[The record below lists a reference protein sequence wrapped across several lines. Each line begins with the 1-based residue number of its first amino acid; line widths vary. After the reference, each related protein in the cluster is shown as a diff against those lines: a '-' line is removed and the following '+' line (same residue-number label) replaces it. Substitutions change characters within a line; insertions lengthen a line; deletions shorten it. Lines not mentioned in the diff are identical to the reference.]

1 MRDAARTCTIG
12 GLFGSGPVRIQTQL
26 RLKRPRKHRG
36 YHLNQSALDHMHI
49 AGPNQW
55 PAEQG
60 RVEPRRPRVTQY
72 MFVPVESRAGSGSAR
87 SRLPDEES
95 PSRPRAKLLVKEW
108 HAEKQNVGEADL
120 DARGRQVVLYRLADI
135 CTALTRQYRGAVG
148 DVARALGGSLVAPP
162 VDALNTQR
170 YFGDLKGFGAIN
182 DLTTLVTKEV
192 PVKAA
197 PVGGRLD
204 RALRY
209 GNHRSAAEHL
219 PAIWEKLGEDVRRQK
234 CLVIEKSAAHEIHK
248 LRVPPLGAVV
258 THKVRIIKT
267 SFLPRRRAKEK
278 KEDST
283 ETQTRTPSP
292 NVRRSTTKLPHGTN
306 QPQKKISGPAHTGE

>member
-1 MRDAARTCTIG
+1 MQGSPRACTIG
-12 GLFGSGPVRIQTQL
+12 GPFGRGLVRIQTQL
-26 RLKRPRKHRG
+26 RLRRPRNHRG
-36 YHLNQSALDHMHI
+36 YHLNQYALDHMHS

-60 RVEPRRPRVTQY
+60 RVEPRRPRVAQY

-162 VDALNTQR
+162 VVRPQYTAIFRRPKRLQR
-170 YFGDLKGFGAIN
+170 N
-182 DLTTLVTKEV
+182 Q
-192 PVKAA
+192 
-197 PVGGRLD
+197 RLD
-204 RALRY
+204 HAY
-209 GNHRSAAEHL
+209 
-219 PAIWEKLGEDVRRQK
+219 
-234 CLVIEKSAAHEIHK
+234 HEG
-248 LRVPPLGAVV
+248 GA
-258 THKVRIIKT
+258 REG
-267 SFLPRRRAKEK
+267 SPRRRGAGQC
-278 KEDST
+278 
-283 ETQTRTPSP
+283 TQ
-292 NVRRSTTKLPHGTN
+292 VR
-306 QPQKKISGPAHTGE
+306 QPP